1 MKTPVSMLETL
12 SGGNRAPA
20 HRQACV
26 ADHNRWQAAEA
37 AAAGEA
43 KGGAS
48 GSQAPLPASATIKK
62 TAAPRDSTAFL
73 PHADAGKRPTQARGD
88 GNQGDGIALPGKRSF
103 QALPTPANNARI
115 APSAGGKREVGS
127 AKPAPAGTVDEVAK
141 SNGENSQPLAPC
153 PHRIATGA
161 AGSPQTGSRETHE
174 KKSSTVSAP
183 PSAAVLKARAG
194 DRPASSPP
202 MEHEPAAKLQSDAK
216 SLGKIHKDALPVLI
230 SNAPTTVPAQQPPKD
245 AAATTAGNTGAVT
258 SRVAA
263 PRQIREG
270 SHTSQDPKQGS
281 SLGPMAIQPFV
292 MSSAP
297 GSAVGSGSIGAASTA
312 PSSSGQTLSTPVP
325 PDALPAYTAA
335 LSTHF
340 AAEGGG
346 SARIILHP
354 ANLGTI
360 TLNVSMSPAGTLSVR
375 MVAEKPAGLQA
386 ATAAANGMAQ
396 HLSQA
401 GFQVSSVQA
410 TQGAS
415 NQTTPF
421 AGNGGSFSGQNHPQH
436 HVYQPEPPADLV
448 GNGEADEAV
457 VAYA

>member
-1 MKTPVSMLETL
+1 MKTSVSMLEAL
-12 SGGNRAPA
+12 SGGYRAPA
-20 HRQACV
+20 HRQECV
-26 ADHNRWQAAEA
+26 ADHNRWRAAEA
-37 AAAGEA
+37 AAAGEK

-48 GSQAPLPASATIKK
+48 GSQAPLPASTTIKK

-73 PHADAGKRPTQARGD
+73 PHADAGKRPPQARGD
-88 GNQGDGIALPGKRSF
+88 GNHGDGAALSGKRPLA
-103 QALPTPANNARI
+103 ALPTPANNATI
-115 APSAGGKREVGS
+115 TPSAGGKREVGS
-127 AKPAPAGTVDEVAK
+127 AKPAPAGAVDEVMK
-141 SNGENSQPLAPC
+141 STGENSQPSVPC
-153 PHRIATGA
+153 PHRLATGA
-161 AGSPQTGSRETHE
+161 AQSPQTGSRETHE
-174 KKSSTVSAP
+174 KKISAVSVP

-194 DRPASSPP
+194 DQPASSPP
-202 MEHEPAAKLQSDAK
+202 MEHEPVARHQSDAK
-216 SLGKIHKDALPVLI
+216 SPGKTHKDALPVLI
-230 SNAPTTVPAQQPPKD
+230 SNSPTTVPAQQPPKD
-245 AAATTAGNTGAVT
+245 APPITAGKTGAVA
-258 SRVAA
+258 SRVAVA
-263 PRQIREG
+263 RRIREG
-270 SHTSQDPKQGS
+270 SHISQDSQQVS
-281 SLGPMAIQPFV
+281 SSGAMANQPFV
-292 MSSAP
+292 MSSVP
-297 GSAVGSGSIGAASTA
+297 DSAVGSGNIGATGTA
-312 PSSSGQTLSTPVP
+312 PSSSGQTLSPPVP
-325 PDALPAYTAA
+325 PDVLPAYTAA

-375 MVAEKPAGLQA
+375 LVAEKPAGLQA
-386 ATAAANGMAQ
+386 AAAAANGMAQ

-415 NQTTPF
+415 NQTTSF

-436 HVYQPEPPADLV
+436 HVHQPEPPADPV